1 MASRDY
7 HIGLISG
14 TSVDAIDCALGD
26 FSGTTPVLVASHSE
40 AIPAELRQRLLTH
53 CSPDATT
60 LPALGRMDVE
70 LGERFA
76 TGVLHLL
83 DKAGVTPRDIT
94 AIGSHGQTLYHSPD
108 GDFPFTLQI
117 ADPSVIAAR
126 TGIMTVA
133 DFRRMDMALGG
144 QGAPL
149 APLFH
154 QAAFHDPER
163 RRAVLNLGGIAN
175 LTFLPGSPDE
185 PVSGLDTGPAS
196 ALMDGWILRHQ
207 GSTYDSDGHWARS
220 GSVHAELLQQL
231 LSDPYF
237 ARPAPKSTGR
247 EYFSSNWLDDRLRVT
262 GLESLPPADV
272 QATLLEL
279 SARTV
284 ADGLRWGDTRPEQ
297 LVVCG
302 GGARNGALM
311 QRLRELAPDIEVL
324 DSGELGIAPDWVEGM
339 TFAWLARQRLERRA
353 VDCTRLT
360 GASLP
365 ALLGGIYEPPGSAPS
380 SHRE

>member
-1 MASRDY
+1 MAPHEY

-26 FSGTTPVLVASHSE
+26 FSGATPVLVASHSE
-40 AIPAELRQRLLTH
+40 PMPADLRQRLLAH
-53 CSPDATT
+53 CSADVTT

-76 TGVLHLL
+76 AAVLQML
-83 DKAGVTPRDIT
+83 DNNGLSPRDIT
-94 AIGSHGQTLYHSPD
+94 TIGSHGQTLYHSPD

-117 ADPSVIAAR
+117 ADPTIIAAR
-126 TGIMTVA
+126 TGIRTVA

-154 QAAFHDPER
+154 QAAFHNPEH

-175 LTFLPGSPDE
+175 LTFLPASREE

-196 ALMDGWILRHQ
+196 ALMDGWILKHQ
-207 GSTYDSDGHWARS
+207 GKAYDSDGRWARS
-220 GSVHAELLQQL
+220 GSVHTDLLQHL

-237 ARPAPKSTGR
+237 VRPAPKSTGR
-247 EYFSSNWLDDRLRVT
+247 EYFSSTWLDDRLRRT
-262 GLESLPPADV
+262 GLDSLPPADV

-284 ADGLRWGDTRPEQ
+284 IEGLRFGEARPEQ

-302 GGARNGALM
+302 GGGRNGALM
-311 QRLRELAPDIEVL
+311 QRLRELARDIDVI
-324 DSGELGIAPDWVEGM
+324 DSGELGIPPDWVEGM
-339 TFAWLARQRLERRA
+339 TFAWLARRRWNRQA

-360 GASLP
+360 GAASP
-365 ALLGGIYEPPGSAPS
+365 ALLGGIYEPPASDG
-380 SHRE
+380 E

>member
-1 MASRDY
+1 MAARDY

-26 FSGTTPVLVASHSE
+26 FSGTRPVLVAAHSE
-40 AIPAELRQRLLTH
+40 PIPADLRRRLLAH
-53 CSPDATT
+53 CSPEATT

-76 TGVLHLL
+76 DAVLHLL
-83 DKAGVTPRDIT
+83 DRTGLSPRQIT
-94 AIGSHGQTLYHSPD
+94 GIGSHGQTLYHSPD

-126 TGIMTVA
+126 TGITTVA

-163 RRAVLNLGGIAN
+163 HRAVLNLGGIAN
-175 LTFLPGSPDE
+175 LTFLPGCRDE

-207 GSTYDSDGHWARS
+207 DRRYDDNGEWARS
-220 GSVHAELLQQL
+220 GSVSTALLQHL
-231 LSDPYF
+231 SSDPYF

-247 EYFSSNWLDDRLRVT
+247 EYFSSAWLDEGLQKA
-262 GLESLPPADV
+262 GLESLSPVDV

-284 ADGLRWGDTRPEQ
+284 IDGLRWSQSRPEQ

-302 GGARNGALM
+302 GGTGNGALM
-311 QRLRELAPDIEVL
+311 QRIRELATDIDVI
-324 DSGELGIAPDWVEGM
+324 DCGELGIAPDWVEAM
-339 TFAWLARQRLERRA
+339 TFAWLARKRLKRQA

-365 ALLGGIYEPPGSAPS
+365 AMLGGIYEPPASD
-380 SHRE
+380 RE

>member
-1 MASRDY
+1 MTAREY

-26 FSGTTPVLVASHSE
+26 FSGAAPVLVASHSE
-40 AIPAELRQRLLTH
+40 PIPAGLRRRLLAH
-53 CSPDATT
+53 CSPHATT
-60 LPALGRMDVE
+60 LPALGQMDVE

-76 TGVLHLL
+76 AAALHLL
-83 DKAGVTPRDIT
+83 DSNRLTPRDVT
-94 AIGSHGQTLYHSPD
+94 AIGSHGQTLYHSPE

-126 TGIMTVA
+126 TGIVTVA

-154 QAAFHDPER
+154 QAAFHDHAR
-163 RRAVLNLGGIAN
+163 GRAVLNLGGIAN
-175 LTFLPGSPDE
+175 LTFLPRVRE
-185 PVSGLDTGPAS
+185 QPVTGLDTGPAS
-196 ALMDGWILRHQ
+196 ALMDGWIFRHQ
-207 GSTYDSDGHWARS
+207 GSNYDNNGDWARS
-220 GSVHAELLQQL
+220 GTVHAGLLQQL

-237 ARPAPKSTGR
+237 ARPGPKSTGR
-247 EYFSSNWLDDRLRVT
+247 EYFSSTWLDDRLHRC
-262 GLESLPPADV
+262 GLASLAPADV

-279 SARTV
+279 TAQTV
-284 ADGLRWGDTRPEQ
+284 VDGLQFGAERPAQ

-302 GGARNGALM
+302 GGVRNGALL
-311 QRLRELAPDIEVL
+311 QRIQELAPDVKVI
-324 DSGELGIAPDWVEGM
+324 DCGELGIAADWVEAM
-339 TFAWLARQRLERRA
+339 TFAWLARQRMKRRP

-360 GASLP
+360 GAASP
-365 ALLGGIYEPPGSAPS
+365 ALLGGIYEPPYSD
-380 SHRE
+380 RE

>member
-1 MASRDY
+1 MAAREY

-26 FSGTTPVLVASHSE
+26 FSGVKPVLVASHSE
-40 AIPAELRQRLLTH
+40 PIPAELRQRLLSH
-53 CSPDATT
+53 CSPDTTT

-76 TGVLHLL
+76 EAVLHLL
-83 DKAGVTPRDIT
+83 DSTGLTPQDIT
-94 AIGSHGQTLYHSPD
+94 AVGSHGQTLYHSPD
-108 GDFPFTLQI
+108 GVFPFTLQI

-126 TGIMTVA
+126 TGIVTVA

-154 QAAFHDPER
+154 QAAFHDPGR

-175 LTFLPGSPDE
+175 LTFLPASPQE

-207 GSTYDSDGHWARS
+207 GSTYDSNGDWARS
-220 GSVHAELLQQL
+220 GSVHTGLLHHL

-237 ARPAPKSTGR
+237 TRPAPKSTGR
-247 EYFSSNWLDDRLRVT
+247 EYFSSIWLDEGLRAT
-262 GLESLPPADV
+262 GTESLPPANV

-284 ADGLRWGDTRPEQ
+284 VDGLRWGETRPEQ
-297 LVVCG
+297 LVACG
-302 GGARNGALM
+302 GGTRNGALM
-311 QRLRELAPDIEVL
+311 GRLRELATGVEVI
-324 DSGELGIAPDWVEGM
+324 DSGELNIAPDWVEAM
-339 TFAWLARQRLERRA
+339 TFAWLGRRRLQRQA

-365 ALLGGIYEPPGSAPS
+365 ALLGGIYEPPAPTAL

>member
-26 FSGTTPVLVASHSE
+26 FSGTTPVLVESHSE
-40 AIPAELRQRLLTH
+40 PIPADLRQRLLAH

-70 LGERFA
+70 LGEHFA
-76 TGVLHLL
+76 AAVLHLL
-83 DKAGVTPRDIT
+83 DSNGLAPLDIT

-108 GDFPFTLQI
+108 SDFPFTLQI
-117 ADPSVIAAR
+117 ADPTVIAAR
-126 TGIMTVA
+126 TGITTVA

-154 QAAFHDPER
+154 QAAFHDPDR
-163 RRAVLNLGGIAN
+163 RTAVLNLGGIAN
-175 LTFLPGSPDE
+175 LTFLPASRDE

-196 ALMDGWILRHQ
+196 ALMDGWTLRHK
-207 GSTYDSDGHWARS
+207 GRPYDSDGNWARS
-220 GSVHAELLQQL
+220 GSVHSELLQHL
-231 LSDPYF
+231 LSDSYF

-247 EYFSSNWLDDRLRVT
+247 EYFSSTWLDDGLRRT

-284 ADGLRWGDTRPEQ
+284 VDGLRFGEARPQQ

-302 GGARNGALM
+302 GGTRNGALM
-311 QRLRELAPDIEVL
+311 QRMRELARDIEMI
-324 DSGELGIAPDWVEGM
+324 DSGDLGIAADWVEGM
-339 TFAWLARQRLERRA
+339 TFAWLARQRLNRQA

-360 GASLP
+360 GATSP
-365 ALLGGIYEPPGSAPS
+365 ARLGGVYEPPVSRPL